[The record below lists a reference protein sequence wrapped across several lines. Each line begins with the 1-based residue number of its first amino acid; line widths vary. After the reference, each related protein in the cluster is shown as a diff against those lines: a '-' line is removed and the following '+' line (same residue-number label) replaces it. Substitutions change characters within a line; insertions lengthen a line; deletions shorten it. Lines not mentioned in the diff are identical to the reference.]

1 MWNRKLNKRIDW
13 ILFRTGEVE
22 DTQKKILE
30 LMKRMRE
37 GRERK
42 RVDIGGVRKD
52 RTIKVKEKVWN
63 ELEKEARLY
72 ERDPEEL
79 AGMILESNYI
89 LKLKGEEYED

>member
-1 MWNRKLNKRIDW
+1 MFFRI
-13 ILFRTGEVE
+13 GEVE